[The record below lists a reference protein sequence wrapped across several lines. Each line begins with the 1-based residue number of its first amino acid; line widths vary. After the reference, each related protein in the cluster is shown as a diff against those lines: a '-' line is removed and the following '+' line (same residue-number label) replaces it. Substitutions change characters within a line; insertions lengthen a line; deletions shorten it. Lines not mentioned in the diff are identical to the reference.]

1 MHILQIRCLI
11 FSLNLPKRITWVS
24 FHEIFTSVLSWNLY
38 ECPFMKSLRMWHI
51 ALAVLWLY
59 WNPLL
64 VSPLTLLGCSSQ
76 WIYCYWQHRHQ
87 GHSST
92 NATSHR
98 HYKQFILFCHFF
110 NNVFLSTAKRY
121 EKGVGDFPYK
131 ISGLRR
137 YKMLS
142 LNYWKIS
149 VPWKKPS

>member
-11 FSLNLPKRITWVS
+11 FSLNLPKRLNMG
-24 FHEIFTSVLSWNLY
+24 FLSWNLY
-38 ECPFMKSLRMWHI
+38 ECPFMKSLRIWHI
-51 ALAVLWLY
+51 TLVVLWLH

-110 NNVFLSTAKRY
+110 NNVFLSTTMRY
-121 EKGVGDFPYK
+121 EKPLQNIWTRKVQNVLILIIGKFQFLEK
-131 ISGLRR
+131 TS
-137 YKMLS
+137 
-142 LNYWKIS
+142 
-149 VPWKKPS
+149 

>member
-1 MHILQIRCLI
+1 MHILQISCLI
-11 FSLNLPKRITWVS
+11 FSLKLPKVS

-38 ECPFMKSLRMWHI
+38 
-51 ALAVLWLY
+51 ALVVLWLH

-87 GHSST
+87 RHSST

-98 HYKQFILFCHFF
+98 HDKQFILFCHFF
-110 NNVFLSTAKRY
+110 NNVFLSTAMRY
-121 EKGVGDFPYK
+121 KIGVGDFPYK

-142 LNYWKIS
+142 FNYWNIL
-149 VPWKKPS
+149 VPWKKKQLTVTQTVPNHNFPR